1 MPSLSVAKTNPIMTY
16 IAKPVT
22 HPSSEQK
29 CFFLYA
35 ALKESQ
41 DNIRTYDTKA
51 QIVGIGF
58 IFTIGMVI
66 KFNTW
71 TGISTDINNWSII
84 ITWLLI
90 IIPAV
95 LFGSVLYPTRRV
107 APEVLKNKD
116 VVKGLFYM
124 YKVESLTEYVDHMK
138 DMDIEQ
144 ELSYELLKVSYLRDL
159 KRTRFLMAMTFASLS
174 LLILFVLQT
183 LPIFG
188 LVSWLN
194 ITQSAELSV

>member
-1 MPSLSVAKTNPIMTY
+1 VVKQIAIMTY
-16 IAKPVT
+16 IAKPVA

-58 IFTIGMVI
+58 IFTLGMVI

-71 TGISTDINNWSII
+71 TGIDTETNNWAVI

-90 IIPAV
+90 LIPAV

-124 YKVESLTEYVDHMK
+124 YKVENLTDYVDHLK

-159 KRTRFLMAMTFASLS
+159 KRRRFLTAMSFASIS
-174 LLILFVLQT
+174 LVILFLLQT
-183 LPIFG
+183 LPILG
-188 LVSWLN
+188 LVG
-194 ITQSAELSV
+194 